1 YFLVLRKKSGVKI
14 PKLVKNII
22 IIGISNKSANGITNR
37 DINLKYRSTVNN
49 SLKAP
54 SFKDNKNGKINSINI
69 KYPKTKPI
77 RNKMNIAGMQ
87 PSEAFRSGF
96 VNPGFIKSHICKAR
110 IGKVTTSAINADII
124 K

>member
-1 YFLVLRKKSGVKI
+1 MATVSCKMISGGVTNAPTMSKIKYAYFLVLRKKSGVKI
-14 PKLVKNII
+14 PKLVKNMI

-54 SFKDNKNGKINSINI
+54 SFKDNKNGKINLINI

-77 RNKMNIAGMQ
+77 RNKMNIAGM
-87 PSEAFRSGF
+87 
-96 VNPGFIKSHICKAR
+96 
-110 IGKVTTSAINADII
+110 
-124 K
+124 